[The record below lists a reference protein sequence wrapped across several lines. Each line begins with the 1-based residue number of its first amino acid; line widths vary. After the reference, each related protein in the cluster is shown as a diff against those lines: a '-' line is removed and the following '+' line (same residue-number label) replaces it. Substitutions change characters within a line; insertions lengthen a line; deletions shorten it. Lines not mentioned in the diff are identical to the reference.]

1 MKHNVFMSIR
11 GTQSTPGEAPES
23 IELTTA
29 GTMEREGD
37 TIVLSY
43 QESPLTGLADTTT
56 TFRIEPGKIILERT
70 GAVESRMEFVEG
82 QSGESL
88 YRIEEGALLLRVF
101 AKKMEVD
108 LQEDSGQFHL
118 CYSIEVEN
126 TPMGTIDYHIT
137 VRPESGFAACR
148 NGTLPFYLL
157 MLHSTGFLL

>member
-1 MKHNVFMSIR
+1 MKQNVIMSIR
-11 GTQSTPGEAPES
+11 GTQTTPGEQPETV
-23 IELTTA
+23 ELTTA
-29 GTMEREGD
+29 GTMEREGE
-37 TIVLSY
+37 TVILSY
-43 QESPLTGLADTTT
+43 QESPLTGLTDTVT
-56 TFRIEPGKIILERT
+56 TFRIEPGRIILERT

-108 LQEDSGQFHL
+108 LREDSGQFHL

-137 VRPESGFAACR
+137 IRPE
-148 NGTLPFYLL
+148 
-157 MLHSTGFLL
+157 

>member
-37 TIVLSY
+37 TVVLSY

-108 LQEDSGQFHL
+108 LQENSGQFHL

-137 VRPESGFAACR
+137 VRPE
-148 NGTLPFYLL
+148 
-157 MLHSTGFLL
+157 

>member
-11 GTQSTPGEAPES
+11 GTQTTPGEAPES

-29 GTMEREGD
+29 GTMERKGD
-37 TIVLSY
+37 TVVLSY

-137 VRPESGFAACR
+137 VRPE
-148 NGTLPFYLL
+148 
-157 MLHSTGFLL
+157 